1 MTKLEYFRKIDY
13 NNLNLRAKI
22 EACLYLLDNDINS
35 VSGKTDSEL
44 TFRCDELGTPQE
56 DGTYYKA
63 NSELATANRIFLEEF
78 FDFEE
83 ITLVLKANRY
93 DIEKTLAD
101 LRPKIRDEKI
111 NSLLD

>member
-13 NNLNLRAKI
+13 NNLNLRAKL
-22 EACLYLLDNDINS
+22 EACLYLLDNNINS
-35 VSGKTDSEL
+35 VSGKTDREL
-44 TFRCDELGTPQE
+44 TIRCDKLGTPKE
-56 DGTYYKA
+56 DGDHYKA

-83 ITLVLKANRY
+83 ITLALKSNRY
-93 DIEKTLAD
+93 NIEKTLVD
-101 LRPKIRDEKI
+101 LRPKIREGRI